1 MRSDSCGRWVR
12 RASMGLV
19 IGMAVGVVSRA
30 AAQSEPVRDGRG
42 VYATHCASC
51 HGKAGRGD
59 GPASLVQNRAVLDLT
74 RLRRP
79 DGTFDRQDVERRL
92 RTHVMSE
99 KMRSLGERFLSIYV
113 SREMAD
119 EAMRNLAAHL
129 EKLQAP
135 AGRR

>member
-1 MRSDSCGRWVR
+1 
-12 RASMGLV
+12 MGLA
-19 IGMAVGVVSRA
+19 IGMAVGIVSSA
-30 AAQSEPVRDGRG
+30 AAQSDPARDGRE
-42 VYATHCASC
+42 VYAAHCASC
-51 HGKAGRGD
+51 HGKTGRGD

-99 KMRSLGERFLSIYV
+99 KMRSWGETFLTIYA
-113 SREMAD
+113 SREAAD
-119 EAMRNLAAHL
+119 EVIRSLTAHL

-135 AGRR
+135 PGRR

>member
-1 MRSDSCGRWVR
+1 
-12 RASMGLV
+12 
-19 IGMAVGVVSRA
+19 MAVGIVSQA
-30 AAQSEPVRDGRG
+30 AAQSEPARDGKE

-51 HGKAGRGD
+51 HGKTGRGD

-74 RLRRP
+74 RLRRA

-99 KMRSLGERFLSIYV
+99 KMRSWGETFLSIYA
-113 SREMAD
+113 SRELAD
-119 EAMRNLAAHL
+119 EVIRNLTAHL
-129 EKLQAP
+129 ETLQAP

>member
-1 MRSDSCGRWVR
+1 
-12 RASMGLV
+12 MGLA
-19 IGMAVGVVSRA
+19 IGMAVGIGSEAV
-30 AAQSEPVRDGRG
+30 AQPEPARDGRE

-51 HGKAGRGD
+51 HGKTGRGD

-99 KMRSLGERFLSIYV
+99 KMRSWGETFLAIYA
-113 SREMAD
+113 SRDAAD
-119 EAMRNLAAHL
+119 EVIRALALYL
-129 EKLQAP
+129 EKLQPP
-135 AGRR
+135 ARR